1 MKTRIL
7 IFTALA
13 TALMAGCSKEN
24 GENPNPPEDMT
35 GKAFLSL
42 SLTSNTPAQVRAA
55 TNEEK
60 PGSEGESKAT
70 TVTVL
75 LFDEMNTCLGTA
87 TASGLTIGSGGTA
100 ATASDA
106 LPVPAATKKI
116 FAVINPY
123 TTGWDFTS
131 ATGKTWTE
139 INSLLD
145 NAVIANVATAK
156 NFMMASAGDLAKGAL
171 TDVSPVKP
179 TDNTQSAIDAAKVS
193 AKASPTE
200 LKIDRLAAKVTVSVN
215 ETGVTVP
222 TGAHFAFQGWDLN
235 ITNKSVR
242 LYTDLV
248 SYANATT
255 GAAKGVYRKDNNYTV
270 AEQPSTADGMKAAF
284 NYLTNGAA
292 ADASGMSAVA
302 KAAGTDLYCLENT
315 MAADAQKLGYTTK
328 AVVKAKYTPAGISSG
343 TSYFFWNGAF
353 FTLDEIKAEYLKH
366 AEGTGLR
373 VDLPEFLNK
382 AGKIMSD
389 AVFGGTPDEKNS
401 AVAALKDADFTATS
415 GIVGRYCAV
424 RYYHQSVC
432 YYDVLIRHDQNVTGK
447 MALGKYGVVRNNWY
461 GLQINSVSNPG
472 TPWIPDPTDPDDPT
486 KPDTNDDE
494 NDFYLSVKITVN
506 PWTFWTQGVELN

>member
-1 MKTRIL
+1 MKTKIL

-42 SLTSNTPAQVRAA
+42 SLMSNTPAQVRAA

-60 PGSEGESKAT
+60 TGSEDESTVTA
-70 TVTVL
+70 VTVL
-75 LFDEMNTCLGTA
+75 LFDEMNNCLGMREV
-87 TASGLTIGSGGTA
+87 SGLTISKGTPT
-100 ATASDA
+100 TASDA
-106 LPVPAATKKI
+106 MIVPAATKKI
-116 FAVINPY
+116 FAVINAY
-123 TTGWDFTS
+123 TTGWNFTS
-131 ATGKTWTE
+131 ANGKTWTE
-139 INSLLD
+139 INALLD
-145 NAVIANVATAK
+145 NAVIANVASAK
-156 NFMMASAGDLAKGAL
+156 SFMMASAGDLAKGAL
-171 TDVSPVKP
+171 TGVSPVKP
-179 TDNTQSAIDAAKVS
+179 TDNTQEAIDAAKAS
-193 AKASPTE
+193 AKTNAVE

-255 GAAKGVYRKDNNYTV
+255 GAATGVYRKDNNYTV

-292 ADASGMSAVA
+292 ADASGLSAVD

-315 MAADAQKLGYTTK
+315 MEADAQKLGYTTK

-353 FTLDEIKAEYLKH
+353 FTLDGIKATYLEH
-366 AEGTGLR
+366 ADGTGLK
-373 VDLPEFLNK
+373 VDLPEFLHK

-389 AVFGGTPDEKNS
+389 AVFNGTQEEKNT
-401 AVAALKDADFTATS
+401 AVAGLTSDSFTATS

-432 YYDVLIRHDQNVTGK
+432 YYDVLIRHDQNVTDK

-486 KPDTNDDE
+486 KPDTPDDE
-494 NDFYLSVKITVN
+494 DDFYLSVKITVN
-506 PWTFWTQGVELN
+506 PWTYWSQGVDLN

>member
-24 GENPNPPEDMT
+24 GESPNPPEDMT

-60 PGSEGESKAT
+60 PGSEDESAVT
-70 TVTVL
+70 AVTVL
-75 LFDEMNTCLGTA
+75 LFDEMNNCLKTV
-87 TASGLTIGSGGTA
+87 TASGLTIGNGGTTA
-100 ATASDA
+100 SASDA
-106 LPVPAATKKI
+106 LEVPAATKKI

-123 TTGWDFTS
+123 VDWNISS
-131 ATGKTWTE
+131 AAGKTWTE
-139 INSLLD
+139 INTLLAD
-145 NAVIANVATAK
+145 AAIDNVATAK
-156 NFMMASAGDLAKGAL
+156 NFMMASAGDLANGAL
-171 TDVSPVKP
+171 TGVTPVKP
-179 TDNTQSAIDAAKVS
+179 ADNTQEAIDAAKTS
-193 AKASPTE
+193 AKANAVE

-215 ETGVTVP
+215 GAGVTTP
-222 TGAHFAFQGWDLN
+222 TNAHFEFQGWNLN

-248 SYANATT
+248 SYPNATT
-255 GAAKGVYRKDNNYTV
+255 SGAQGVYRKDNNYTV

-284 NYLTNGAA
+284 NYLTNGTGT
-292 ADASGMSAVA
+292 DASGLSAVD
-302 KAAGTDLYCLENT
+302 KAAGADLYCLENT

-328 AVVKAKYTPAGISSG
+328 AVVKAKYAPDGFSLG
-343 TSYFFWNGAF
+343 DSYFFWNGAF
-353 FTLDEIKAEYLKH
+353 FTLDGIKAAYLTH

-373 VDLPEFLNK
+373 ADLPKFLLK
-382 AGKIMSD
+382 AGIMTQSVFDGNLTGKD
-389 AVFGGTPDEKNS
+389 A
-401 AVAALKDADFTATS
+401 AVAGLTSASFTATS

-432 YYDVLIRHDQNVTGK
+432 YYDVLIRHDQNVTDK

-486 KPDTNDDE
+486 KPDTPDDE
-494 NDFYLSVKITVN
+494 DDFYLSVKITVN
-506 PWTFWTQGVELN
+506 PWTYWSQGVDLN

>member
-13 TALMAGCSKEN
+13 TVLMAGCSKEN

-60 PGSEGESKAT
+60 PGSENESKAT

-87 TASGLTIGSGGTA
+87 TASGLTIGSGATA
-100 ATASDA
+100 ATASNA

-116 FAVINPY
+116 FAVINTY
-123 TTGWDFTS
+123 TTGWDFSTAS
-131 ATGKTWTE
+131 GKSWTE
-139 INSLLD
+139 INTLLN
-145 NAVIANVATAK
+145 NAVIENVATAQ
-156 NFMMASAGDLAKGAL
+156 NFMMASAGDLTKGAM
-171 TDVSPVKP
+171 TGVAPVKP
-179 TDNTQSAIDAAKVS
+179 TDNSTDAIDAAKTA
-193 AKASPTE
+193 AKASPVE

-215 ETGVTVP
+215 GSGVTTP
-222 TGAHFAFQGWDLN
+222 TDAHFEFQGWNLN

-248 SYANATT
+248 SYANSTT
-255 GAAKGVYRKDNNYTV
+255 GAANGVYRKDYNYTV
-270 AEQPSTADGMKAAF
+270 AEQPANADAMKAAF

-292 ADASGMSAVA
+292 ADASGLSAVD

-328 AVVKAKYTPAGISSG
+328 AVVKAKYAPAGFSLG
-343 TSYFFWNGAF
+343 DSYFFWNGTF
-353 FTLDEIKAEYLKH
+353 FTLDGLKAAYLTH
-366 AEGTGLR
+366 ADGTGLK
-373 VDLPEFLNK
+373 VDLPEFLHK
-382 AGKIMSD
+382 AKIMSD
-389 AVFGGTPDEKNS
+389 AVFGGTQDEKNT
-401 AVAALKDADFTATS
+401 AVAGLTSASFSATS

-432 YYDVLIRHDQNVTGK
+432 YYDVLIRHDQNVTDK
-447 MALGKYGVVRNNWY
+447 MALGRYGVVRNNWY

-486 KPDTNDDE
+486 KPDTPDDE
-494 NDFYLSVKITVN
+494 NELYLSVKITVN
-506 PWTFWTQGVELN
+506 PWTYWAQGVELN

>member
-13 TALMAGCSKEN
+13 TALMAGCSKES

-60 PGSEGESKAT
+60 TGSEDESAVT
-70 TVTVL
+70 AVTVL
-75 LFDEMNTCLGTA
+75 LFDEMNNCLGA
-87 TASGLTIGSGGTA
+87 KDVSGLTISGGTPT
-100 ATASDA
+100 TASDA
-106 LPVPAATKKI
+106 LKVPAATKKI

-123 TTGWDFTS
+123 VDWNISS
-131 ATGKTWTE
+131 AAGKTWTE
-139 INSLLD
+139 INALLD
-145 NAVIANVATAK
+145 DAVIANVATAK
-156 NFMMASAGDLAKGAL
+156 NFMMASAGDLANGAL
-171 TDVSPVKP
+171 TGVTPVKP
-179 TDNTQSAIDAAKVS
+179 ADNTQEAIDAAKTS
-193 AKASPTE
+193 AKANAVE
-200 LKIDRLAAKVTVSVN
+200 LKIDRLAAKVTLSLN

-222 TGAHFAFQGWDLN
+222 TGANFEFQGWDLN

-248 SYANATT
+248 SYANATA
-255 GAAKGVYRKDNNYTV
+255 GAAKGVYHKDNNYTV

-302 KAAGTDLYCLENT
+302 KAAGADLYCFENT

-343 TSYFFWNGAF
+343 SSYFFWNGAF
-353 FTLDEIKAEYLKH
+353 FTLDGIKAEYLKH

-373 VDLPEFLNK
+373 VDLPEFLHK
-382 AGKIMSD
+382 AKIMAD
-389 AVFGGTPDEKNS
+389 DVFGGNLTGRDA
-401 AVAALKDADFTATS
+401 AVAGLTSASFTATS

-432 YYDVLIRHDQNVTGK
+432 YYDVLIRHDQNVTDK

-472 TPWIPDPTDPDDPT
+472 TPWIPDPTDPEDPT

-506 PWTFWTQGVELN
+506 PWTYWSQGVDLN

>member
-13 TALMAGCSKEN
+13 TALMAGCSKES

-60 PGSEGESKAT
+60 PGSEDESAVT
-70 TVTVL
+70 AVTVL
-75 LFDEMNTCLGTA
+75 LFDEMNNCLKTV
-87 TASGLTIGSGGTA
+87 TASGLTIGNGGTT
-100 ATASDA
+100 ATASDV
-106 LPVPAATKKI
+106 LEVPAATKKI

-123 TTGWDFTS
+123 VDWNISS
-131 ATGKTWTE
+131 AAGKTWTE
-139 INSLLD
+139 INALLD
-145 NAVIANVATAK
+145 NAVITNVASAK
-156 NFMMASAGDLAKGAL
+156 SFMMASAGDLAKGAL
-171 TDVSPVKP
+171 TGVTPEKP
-179 TDNTQSAIDAAKVS
+179 DNNTQQAIDAAK
-193 AKASPTE
+193 AKAQTNAVE
-200 LKIDRLAAKVTVSVN
+200 LKIDRLAAKVTLSLN

-222 TGAHFAFQGWDLN
+222 TGANFAFQGWDLN

-248 SYANATT
+248 SYANATA

-270 AEQPSTADGMKAAF
+270 AEQPAGADAMKAAF

-292 ADASGMSAVA
+292 ADASGMSAVD
-302 KAAGTDLYCLENT
+302 KAAGADLYCLENT

-328 AVVKAKYTPAGISSG
+328 AVVKAKYAPAGFSLG
-343 TSYFFWNGAF
+343 DSYFFWNGAF
-353 FTLDEIKAEYLKH
+353 FTLDGIKAAYLEH
-366 AEGTGLR
+366 ADGTGLK
-373 VDLPEFLNK
+373 VDLPEFLHK

-389 AVFGGTPDEKNS
+389 AVFGGTQDEKNT
-401 AVAALKDADFTATS
+401 AVAALKADDFNATS

-432 YYDVLIRHDQNVTGK
+432 YYDVLIRHDQNVTDK

-472 TPWIPDPTDPDDPT
+472 TPWIPDPTDPEDPT
-486 KPDTNDDE
+486 KPDTPDDE
-494 NDFYLSVKITVN
+494 DDFYLSVKITVN
-506 PWTFWTQGVELN
+506 PWTYWSQGVDLN

>member
-1 MKTRIL
+1 
-7 IFTALA
+7 
-13 TALMAGCSKEN
+13 MAGCSKEN
-24 GENPNPPEDMT
+24 GESPNPPEDMT

-55 TNEEK
+55 GTNEEK
-60 PGSEGESKAT
+60 PGSEDESKAT
-70 TVTVL
+70 AVTVL
-75 LFDEMNTCLGTA
+75 LFDEMNNCLKTV
-87 TASGLTIGSGGTA
+87 TASGLTIGNGGTT

-106 LPVPAATKKI
+106 LEVPAATKKI

-123 TTGWDFTS
+123 VDWNISS
-131 ATGKTWTE
+131 AAGKTWTE
-139 INSLLD
+139 INALLD
-145 NAVIANVATAK
+145 DAVIANVATAK

-248 SYANATT
+248 SYTNATT

-292 ADASGMSAVA
+292 ADASGLSAVD
-302 KAAGTDLYCLENT
+302 KAAKTDLYCLENT

-353 FTLDEIKAEYLKH
+353 FTLDGIKAAYLEH
-366 AEGTGLR
+366 ADGTGLK
-373 VDLPEFLNK
+373 VDLPEFLHK

-389 AVFGGTPDEKNS
+389 AVFGGTQDEKNT
-401 AVAALKDADFTATS
+401 AVAALKADDFNATS

-472 TPWIPDPTDPDDPT
+472 TPWIPDPTDPEDPT

-506 PWTFWTQGVELN
+506 PWTYWSQGVDLN

>member
-1 MKTRIL
+1 
-7 IFTALA
+7 
-13 TALMAGCSKEN
+13 MAGCSKEN

-60 PGSEGESKAT
+60 PGSENESTVT

-75 LFDEMNTCLGTA
+75 LFDEMNNCLGTREV
-87 TASGLTIGSGGTA
+87 SGLTISGGTPT
-100 ATASDA
+100 TASDA
-106 LPVPAATKKI
+106 LKVPAATKKI
-116 FAVINPY
+116 FAVINAY
-123 TTGWDFTS
+123 TTGWDFTA

-139 INSLLD
+139 INALLD
-145 NAVIANVATAK
+145 DAVIANVASAK
-156 NFMMASAGDLAKGAL
+156 NFMMASAGDLANGAL
-171 TDVSPVKP
+171 TGVTPVKP
-179 TDNTQSAIDAAKVS
+179 ADNTQEAIDAAKNS
-193 AKASPTE
+193 AKTNAVE

-215 ETGVTVP
+215 EMGVTVP
-222 TGAHFAFQGWDLN
+222 TGANFEFQGWDLN

-248 SYANATT
+248 SYPNAST
-255 GAAKGVYRKDNNYTV
+255 GTAKGVYRKDNNYTV

-292 ADASGMSAVA
+292 ADASGLSAVA

-315 MAADAQKLGYTTK
+315 MEADAQKLGYTTK

-353 FTLDEIKAEYLKH
+353 FTLDDIKAAYLEH
-366 AEGTGLR
+366 ADGTGLK

-389 AVFGGTPDEKNS
+389 AVLGGGQSGRDN
-401 AVAALKDADFTATS
+401 AVANLKADDFNATS

-424 RYYHQSVC
+424 RYYHESVC
-432 YYDVLIRHDQNVTGK
+432 YYDVLIRHDQNVTDK

-486 KPDTNDDE
+486 KPDTPDDE
-494 NDFYLSVKITVN
+494 NEMYLSVKITVN
-506 PWTFWTQGVELN
+506 PWTYWAQGVDLN

>member
-60 PGSEGESKAT
+60 PGSENESTVT

-75 LFDEMNTCLGTA
+75 LFDEMNNCLGA
-87 TASGLTIGSGGTA
+87 KDVSGLTIGSGGTPT
-100 ATASDA
+100 TASDA

-116 FAVINPY
+116 FAVINAY
-123 TTGWDFTS
+123 TTGWDFGA

-139 INSLLD
+139 INTLLAD
-145 NAVIANVATAK
+145 AAIDNVATAK
-156 NFMMASAGDLAKGAL
+156 SFMMASAGDLANGAL
-171 TDVSPVKP
+171 TGVAPVKP
-179 TDNTQSAIDAAKVS
+179 TDNTQEAIDAAKVS

-215 ETGVTVP
+215 GTGVTTP
-222 TGAHFAFQGWDLN
+222 TNAHFEFQGWNLN

-255 GAAKGVYRKDNNYTV
+255 SGAQGVYRKDNNYTV
-270 AEQPSTADGMKAAF
+270 AEQPSGTDAMKAAF
-284 NYLTNGAA
+284 NYLTNGTGT
-292 ADASGMSAVA
+292 DASGLSAVD
-302 KAAGTDLYCLENT
+302 KAAGADLYCLENT

-328 AVVKAKYTPAGISSG
+328 AVVRAKYAPDGFSLG
-343 TSYFFWNGAF
+343 DSYFFWNGAF
-353 FTLDEIKAEYLKH
+353 FTLDGIKAAYLTH

-373 VDLPEFLNK
+373 ADLPKFLLK
-382 AGKIMSD
+382 AGIMTQSVFDGNLIGKD
-389 AVFGGTPDEKNS
+389 A
-401 AVAALKDADFTATS
+401 AVAGLTSASFTATS

-486 KPDTNDDE
+486 KPDTPDDE
-494 NDFYLSVKITVN
+494 NEMYLSVKITVN
-506 PWTFWTQGVELN
+506 PWTYWAQGVDLN